1 MLCKQTSVLIT
12 VILLSK
18 SHLNTP
24 EVILIFALPQQ
35 FIIVQIML
43 TQTKFAWSPHCGSS
57 LGIISLAGSSGHQSA
72 SFFLLIIQ
80 LLPNYSLRTSGW
92 RATATQ
98 ENVGARWGVIGVHA
112 LCIISYSEEDSTARG
127 NESSQQCTEVSAANT
142 NEEAAFARRNIWLKS
157 HVVENTAQPCYQ
169 QKHIIWKEVI
179 FGAFFR

>member
-1 MLCKQTSVLIT
+1 MSGKSWQYMLCKQTSVLIT
-12 VILLSK
+12 VILLSR

-24 EVILIFALPQQ
+24 GVILIFTLPQQ

-57 LGIISLAGSSGHQSA
+57 LGVISLAGSSGHQSA

-98 ENVGARWGVIGVHA
+98 ENVGARWGSHWSACIMYHILQWRRQRCEWEREQPAVHRGER
-112 LCIISYSEEDSTARG
+112 SE
-127 NESSQQCTEVSAANT
+127 
-142 NEEAAFARRNIWLKS
+142 
-157 HVVENTAQPCYQ
+157 Y
-169 QKHIIWKEVI
+169 
-179 FGAFFR
+179 